1 MNLITHIAT
10 RNSRKGLTPFA
21 QTRWGGHWC
30 GRAVSGTK
38 LGICTLLLLGS
49 ILSTSRANAAAAL
62 LLEEPY
68 GKLGAFMA
76 QGHAAIYLSRVCA
89 ETPLVLRRC
98 NPGESGVV
106 ISRYNGVS
114 GYDWVAIPLIPYLY
128 AVEKIDDVPLFAN
141 PKLAAFLRNQY
152 RRKYLEI
159 VAPDAENGE
168 TPGGN
173 WFELVGTSY
182 DRTVYSY
189 EIETTPE
196 QDSALIGKLNA
207 LPNQSHF
214 KTMNRNCADFAREII
229 NFYYPKAVHRSIIAD
244 AGMTTPKQIAKSLVK
259 FNSRHTDL
267 ETSAFVIPQV
277 PGSMPRSRPVR
288 GVAESL
294 LKTKK
299 YVVPLAILQ
308 PYVAGG
314 IALAYVSNGRFDPAH
329 NAMIMDSK
337 RQLQPPLASNQRKA
351 LESQL
356 DQLSTISS
364 GDGKTWRNEKMW
376 RRLEADAEPELDRA
390 GAPVLQ
396 VRVGERLVDVGIAPE
411 NVLSTP
417 GSPEL
422 SQELLQAR
430 LREELRRSAASKTS
444 ESDVISD
451 WNLLQKVTPASETS
465 TH

>member
-1 MNLITHIAT
+1 MDLKTHIAV
-10 RNSRKGLTPFA
+10 RNSRKRLTPFA
-21 QTRWGGHWC
+21 QTRWGGYLC
-30 GRAVSGTK
+30 GRTGSGPK
-38 LGICTLLLLGS
+38 LGICILLLWGS

-98 NPGESGVV
+98 NAGEAGVV

-152 RRKYLEI
+152 RRKYLEAI
-159 VAPDAENGE
+159 VPDAEDGE

-196 QDSALIGKLNA
+196 QDAALIRKLNA

-259 FNSRHTDL
+259 FNSRHPDL

-277 PGSMPRSRPVR
+277 PGSMPRSTPVR

-337 RQLQPPLASNQRKA
+337 RQLQPPLASHQRKA

-356 DQLSTISS
+356 DQLSIVSS

-396 VRVGERLVDVGIAPE
+396 VRLGEQLVDVGIARE
-411 NVLSTP
+411 NVLSTT